1 MEDQAQEDVS
11 RETISEEQPV
21 NSMGERP
28 EWLPEKFKSPE
39 DFANSYHNLESKI
52 GQSRDTIRDE
62 VLAEIESEAYA
73 DRPES
78 AGDYLLPESL
88 DPELAQDNPML
99 DWWADHCYNSGMGQD
114 EFEKGIEMFGEQVGA
129 GYDADA
135 EIADLGDHAEE
146 RIEAV
151 GLFVDQIVPQ
161 ENPLRETID
170 DFCSTSEGIQVVELL
185 MSQMQQTPFL
195 DGTQPVQ
202 VMNEAKLKEMM
213 QDPRYYGHNKDMDFV
228 RRVDEGFRKIY
239 G

>member
-1 MEDQAQEDVS
+1 MEDQVQEDVS

-28 EWLPEKFKSPE
+28 DWLPEKFKSPE

-62 VLAEIESEAYA
+62 IIAEIETEAYA

-99 DWWADHCYNSGMGQD
+99 DWWADHCYSSGMSQD
-114 EFEKGIEMFGEQVGA
+114 EFEKGIEMFGEQIGA
-129 GYDADA
+129 DYDADA

-146 RIEAV
+146 RIQAV

-161 ENPLRETID
+161 ESHLRETID
-170 DFCSTSEGIQVVELL
+170 DFCSTSEGI
-185 MSQMQQTPFL
+185 
-195 DGTQPVQ
+195 
-202 VMNEAKLKEMM
+202 
-213 QDPRYYGHNKDMDFV
+213 
-228 RRVDEGFRKIY
+228 
-239 G
+239 

>member
-1 MEDQAQEDVS
+1 MEDQVQENVS
-11 RETISEEQPV
+11 HETISDEQPV

-28 EWLPEKFKSPE
+28 DWLPEKFKSPE

-62 VLAEIESEAYA
+62 VIAEIENEAYA

-78 AGDYLLPESL
+78 AGDYLLPVSL
-88 DPELAQDNPML
+88 APELAQANPML
-99 DWWADHCYNSGMGQD
+99 DWWADHCFSSGMSQD
-114 EFEKGIEMFGEQVGA
+114 EFEKGIEMFGEQIGA
-129 GYDADA
+129 DYDADA

-161 ENPLRETID
+161 ESHLRETID

-228 RRVDEGFRKIY
+228 RQVDEGFRKIY